1 MRKKK
6 RGELSTTLIKDQ
18 NNTRTSKTGNPTNG
32 GGLCGTRKTREHEN
46 HEEEKKEK
54 VAVGLVAARENFEAS
69 ATQLAK
75 WTSLS
80 SVYSYAVCA
89 NVVDSRTLQT
99 SEY

>member
-1 MRKKK
+1 MR
-6 RGELSTTLIKDQ
+6 
-18 NNTRTSKTGNPTNG
+18 NPQQ
-32 GGLCGTRKTREHEN
+32 REHEN

>member
-1 MRKKK
+1 VVCKREPQKK
-6 RGELSTTLIKDQ
+6 R
-18 NNTRTSKTGNPTNG
+18 
-32 GGLCGTRKTREHEN
+32 TRKHEYV
-46 HEEEKKEK
+46 KKEK

>member
-1 MRKKK
+1 MR
-6 RGELSTTLIKDQ
+6 
-18 NNTRTSKTGNPTNG
+18 NPQQ
-32 GGLCGTRKTREHEN
+32 REHEN

-89 NVVDSRTLQT
+89 NVVDSHTLQT

>member
-1 MRKKK
+1 M
-6 RGELSTTLIKDQ
+6 IKDL
-18 NNTRTSKTGNPTNG
+18 NYTRTSKTGNPTNG

-54 VAVGLVAARENFEAS
+54 GAVGLVAALENFEAS

-80 SVYSYAVCA
+80 SVYSGLTS
-89 NVVDSRTLQT
+89 SRVGILIRVRT
-99 SEY
+99 SLENSPLSL

>member
-1 MRKKK
+1 MEAYAEPAKQENMKIMK
-6 RGELSTTLIKDQ
+6 R
-18 NNTRTSKTGNPTNG
+18 R
-32 GGLCGTRKTREHEN
+32 
-46 HEEEKKEK
+46 KKEK

>member
-1 MRKKK
+1 MR
-6 RGELSTTLIKDQ
+6 
-18 NNTRTSKTGNPTNG
+18 NPQQ
-32 GGLCGTRKTREHEN
+32 REHEN
-46 HEEEKKEK
+46 HEEEKKKEK

-80 SVYSYAVCA
+80 SVYSNAVCA